1 MGEVAL
7 NNTEDPSPPRAHDIG
22 GDCCAGGATALAEIG
37 TRQENFRDFV
47 DSDPAAF
54 VTHDQ
59 DGNAMLYLLVENM
72 HCANCIK
79 NIEQALHSN
88 PAIIDA
94 RVNFST
100 RRLFIRWHEES
111 AIAGDLLRPV
121 ISMGYPL
128 TPYNPDLIQA
138 ASAATDRQL
147 LKALAVAGFA
157 AANVMLLSV
166 SVWAGFFSDD
176 MGEAT
181 RSFLHWVSA
190 MIALPA
196 VAYAGQPFFKS
207 ALGALQNG
215 RLNMDVPISLAVLL
229 ASAMSLS
236 ETIQGGEH
244 TYFDASVTLLFF
256 LLIGR
261 YLDRAARNKARSAA
275 ERLILLKSVAATVI
289 NTDGTRQTIPAD
301 AVMPGHLVQVT
312 VGERLPVDGVVS
324 SGRSELDISL
334 VTGESLPVFVAT
346 GDDVFAG
353 TMNLQGSL
361 EVTATKTG
369 DNTLLGDIVRLM
381 EASEQGKAKY
391 VRLADRI
398 AEIYAPA
405 VHILA
410 ALTFAGWWFFGFNWQ
425 IALLQAVAV
434 LIITCPCALGLA
446 VPVVQVVASGRL
458 LGKGILVKSG
468 DGLERLAQIDTIVFD
483 KTGTLTQGRLEL
495 QNRAEISEENLDLAA
510 SIARTSR
517 HPLAI
522 AISHHRKVT
531 AAKPFDVQELPGE
544 GLTAIVEGTEVKLG
558 NRYWTGVIENED
570 LEEDTG
576 PELWLAVAGKEP
588 VQFRFLDQ
596 VRPGARQTIQKLMK
610 QGYAVE
616 ILSGDRTAVVK
627 QIAVDLGIENWKA
640 QQKPEDKV
648 ARLATLRES
657 GRKVVMIGDGLNDA
671 PALAAAHVSIS
682 PSTAADIS
690 QTAADFVFQGQNLA
704 AVFETIKV
712 AKLAHRLVVQNFSLA
727 FLYNAIAVPLAVA
740 GFVTPLF
747 AAIAMSASSLA
758 VCLNSLRLKLER
770 DGRAR

>member
-1 MGEVAL
+1 MGEIAL
-7 NNTEDPSPPRAHDIG
+7 KGTKDTQPPRAHDIG
-22 GDCCAGGATALAEIG
+22 GDCCAGGAAALAELG
-37 TRQENFRDFV
+37 TPQESFRDFV
-47 DSDPAAF
+47 DSDPTAF

-59 DGNAMLYLLVENM
+59 DNNAMLYLLVENM

-79 NIEQALHSN
+79 NIEGALHSN
-88 PAIIDA
+88 PAVIDA

-100 RRLFIRWHEES
+100 RRLFVRWHEDK

-121 ISMGYPL
+121 LSMGYPL

-138 ASAATDRQL
+138 ASTAEDRQL

-176 MGEAT
+176 MGDAT
-181 RSFLHWVSA
+181 RSFLHWISA

-196 VAYAGQPFFKS
+196 VTYSGQPFFKS
-207 ALGALQNG
+207 ALGALRNG

-229 ASAMSLS
+229 AAAMSLS

-261 YLDRAARNKARSAA
+261 YLDKAARSKARSAA
-275 ERLILLKSVAATVI
+275 ERLLLLKSVAATII
-289 NTDGTRQTIPAD
+289 NADGTRQTIPAD

-312 VGERLPVDGVVS
+312 AGERLPVDGVVA
-324 SGRSELDISL
+324 SGRSELDMSL
-334 VTGESLPVFVAT
+334 VTGESLPICVT
-346 GDDVFAG
+346 IGDDVFAG
-353 TMNLQGSL
+353 TMNLQGPL
-361 EVTATKTG
+361 DVTATKTG

-381 EASEQGKAKY
+381 EASEQGRAKY

-398 AEIYAPA
+398 AEFYAPA

-410 ALTFAGWWFFGFNWQ
+410 ALTFAGWWFFGGTWQ
-425 IALLQAVAV
+425 VALLQAVAV

-446 VPVVQVVASGRL
+446 VPVVQVVASGHL
-458 LGKGILVKSG
+458 LVKGILVKSA

-483 KTGTLTQGRLEL
+483 KTGTLTEGRLEL
-495 QNRAEISEENLDLAA
+495 QNQSDISEEDLVLAA
-510 SIARTSR
+510 SIARASR
-517 HPLAI
+517 HPLAL
-522 AISHHRKVT
+522 AISRHRQVSV
-531 AAKPFDVQELPGE
+531 KPFDVEELPGE
-544 GLTAIVEGTEVKLG
+544 GLKAIVDGIEVRLG
-558 NRYWTGVIENED
+558 NRYWTAVGANED
-570 LEEDTG
+570 QEDAVG
-576 PELWLAVAGKEP
+576 PELWLAVTGKDP

-596 VRPGARQTIQKLMK
+596 VRPGAQETVQRLMK
-610 QGYAVE
+610 QGFSVE
-616 ILSGDRTAVVK
+616 ILSGDRTAVVE
-627 QIAVDLGIENWKA
+627 QIAVELGIKNWKA
-640 QQKPEDKV
+640 RQKPEDKV
-648 ARLATLRES
+648 ARLAVLREQ

-690 QTAADFVFQGQNLA
+690 QTAADFVFQGRSLT
-704 AVFETIKV
+704 AVFESIKV
-712 AKLAHRLVVQNFSLA
+712 AKLAHKLVVQNFSLA

-758 VCLNSLRLKLER
+758 VCLNSLRLRLER
-770 DGRAR
+770 NDNPR

>member
-1 MGEVAL
+1 MGEIAL
-7 NNTEDPSPPRAHDIG
+7 KTTEDQLPSREHDIG
-22 GDCCAGGATALAEIG
+22 GDCCAGGAAALAEIG
-37 TRQENFRDFV
+37 TQQENYRDFV

-54 VTHDQ
+54 VAHDQ
-59 DGNAMLYLLVENM
+59 DSNAMLYLLVENM

-79 NIEQALHSN
+79 NIEETLQSN
-88 PAIIDA
+88 PAVIDA

-100 RRLFIRWHEES
+100 RRLFVRWHEDR

-138 ASAATDRQL
+138 ASAAEDRQL

-166 SVWAGFFSDD
+166 SVWAGFFSED
-176 MGEAT
+176 MGDAT
-181 RSFLHWVSA
+181 RSFLHWISA

-207 ALGALQNG
+207 ALGALKNG

-275 ERLILLKSVAATVI
+275 ERLLLLKSVAATVI
-289 NTDGTRQTIPAD
+289 NVDGTQQTIPAD
-301 AVMPGHLVQVT
+301 AVMPGHLVQIT

-334 VTGESLPVFVAT
+334 VTGESLPVFVTT
-346 GDDVFAG
+346 GDEVFAG
-353 TMNLQGSL
+353 TMNLQGPL

-381 EASEQGKAKY
+381 EAAEQGRAKY

-410 ALTFAGWWFFGFNWQ
+410 ALTFAGWWFFGANWQ
-425 IALLQAVAV
+425 VALLQAVAV

-458 LGKGILVKSG
+458 LGKGILVKSA
-468 DGLERLAQIDTIVFD
+468 DGLERLAQIDTVVFD
-483 KTGTLTQGRLEL
+483 KTGTLTEGRLEL
-495 QNRAEISEENLDLAA
+495 QNQSEISEEDLDLAA
-510 SIARTSR
+510 SIARASH
-517 HPLAI
+517 HPLAL
-522 AISHHRKVT
+522 AISRHRQVT
-531 AAKPFDVQELPGE
+531 VKPFDVQELPGE
-544 GLTAIVEGTEVKLG
+544 GLKAVVDGTEIKLG
-558 NRYWTGVIENED
+558 NRIWTGAIASEG
-570 LEEDTG
+570 LEEAAG
-576 PELWLAVAGKEP
+576 PELWLVVAGKEP

-596 VRPGARQTIQKLMK
+596 VRPAARQTIQRLVR
-610 QGYAVE
+610 QGYGVE
-616 ILSGDRTAVVK
+616 IISGDRIAVVE
-627 QIAVDLGIENWKA
+627 QIAGELGIENWKA

-648 ARLATLRES
+648 ARLEALREA

-690 QTAADFVFQGQNLA
+690 QTAADFVFQGRSLT

-712 AKLAHRLVVQNFSLA
+712 AKFAHRLVVQNFSLA

-758 VCLNSLRLKLER
+758 VCLNSLRLRLER
-770 DGRAR
+770 NGGTR